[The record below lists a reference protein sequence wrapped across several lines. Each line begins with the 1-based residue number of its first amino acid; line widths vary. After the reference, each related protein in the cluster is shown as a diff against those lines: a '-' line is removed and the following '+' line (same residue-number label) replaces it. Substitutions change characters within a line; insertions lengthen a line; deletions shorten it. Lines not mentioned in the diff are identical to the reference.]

1 MYNKIVKDLDT
12 QEDVIEIVIAIP
24 EDAKGIREV
33 QYKTWLVTYPNQEL
47 GITIDDIEDRF
58 KDAFSDK
65 NIKEREDRL
74 RNQLSS
80 QKVFIAKTKEKIVG
94 FCIVTKLEDKNQIN
108 AIYILPGLQGRGLGK
123 ALWAKASEFLDL
135 TKDTTVEVA
144 SYNTKAIEFYRKI
157 GFTETG
163 KQIENEKL
171 RKMKSGAVM
180 PEMEMIRK
188 GIKK

>member
-1 MYNKIVKDLDT
+1 M
-12 QEDVIEIVIAIP
+12 
-24 EDAKGIREV
+24 
-33 QYKTWLVTYPNQEL
+33 
-47 GITIDDIEDRF
+47 
-58 KDAFSDK
+58 
-65 NIKEREDRL
+65 
-74 RNQLSS
+74 
-80 QKVFIAKTKEKIVG
+80 
-94 FCIVTKLEDKNQIN
+94 
-108 AIYILPGLQGRGLGK
+108 PGLQGRGLGK